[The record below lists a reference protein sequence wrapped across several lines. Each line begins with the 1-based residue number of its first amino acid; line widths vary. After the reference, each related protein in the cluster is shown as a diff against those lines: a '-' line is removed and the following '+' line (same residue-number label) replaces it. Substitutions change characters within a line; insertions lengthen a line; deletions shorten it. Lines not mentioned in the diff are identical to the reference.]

1 MIIVDTDCA
10 ILARKLGWMLAL
22 HKNFDR
28 VPFCRKGH
36 VVYKVRYFSPKAS
49 RGDDE
54 SERHQCV
61 DLLYMYEYIVA
72 QSLNKLI
79 LYQQL

>member
-36 VVYKVRYFSPKAS
+36 VVYKVRYFSHIAS
-49 RGDDE
+49 RCDDE
-54 SERHQCV
+54 F
-61 DLLYMYEYIVA
+61 
-72 QSLNKLI
+72 
-79 LYQQL
+79 